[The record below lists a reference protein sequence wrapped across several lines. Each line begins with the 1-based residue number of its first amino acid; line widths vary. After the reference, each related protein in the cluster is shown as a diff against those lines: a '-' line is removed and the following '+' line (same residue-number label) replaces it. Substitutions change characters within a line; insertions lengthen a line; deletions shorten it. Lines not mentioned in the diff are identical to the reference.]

1 MIKNLSL
8 VIRLNYHLWNTSI
21 EPARLVNIEL
31 GFGSYTLVSFKM
43 SLKASTHTQ

>member
-1 MIKNLSL
+1 
-8 VIRLNYHLWNTSI
+8 
-21 EPARLVNIEL
+21 VNIEL